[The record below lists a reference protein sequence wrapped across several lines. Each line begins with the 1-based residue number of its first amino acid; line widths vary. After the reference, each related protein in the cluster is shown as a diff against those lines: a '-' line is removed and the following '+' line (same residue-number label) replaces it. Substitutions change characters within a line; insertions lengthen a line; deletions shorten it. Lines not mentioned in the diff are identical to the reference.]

1 MKNLITFCAAL
12 LITASLFLPQ
22 QASAQSP
29 EKMSYQAV
37 VRDGSNN
44 LVSSTAV
51 GMQISILQGSS
62 SGTAVY
68 VETQTPTSNANGLV
82 SLEIGSGTVMSG
94 DFINIDWVNGPYFI
108 KTETDPTG
116 GTSYSITGT
125 TQLMSVPYA
134 LHAKTAENVINDQI
148 DDADND
154 PTNEIQDLQLAG
166 NILTITNN
174 GTATDIDLS
183 AYLDNTDTQL
193 TEAEVDAMAN
203 DNGYLTSFTEVDGSI
218 LNEIQDLQLA
228 GNILTITNNG
238 TATDIDLSAYLDNT
252 DTQLSD
258 GDITALGYIKD
269 ANDADANPT
278 NEIQDLQLAGNILTI
293 TNNGTA
299 TAIDLSAYLDN
310 TDTQL
315 SDGDITALGYI
326 KNANDA
332 DANPTNEIQAL
343 TISSDTVYLSNGGF
357 VKLPAGFDA
366 QYSSLTGTPSNV
378 SSFNN
383 DSGYLSTEID
393 GSVTNEIQ
401 ALTISNDTVYLSNGG
416 FVKLPTGFDAQYSSL
431 TGTPSNVSSF
441 TNDAGYL
448 STEVDGSVTNEIQ
461 ALTISNDTV
470 YLSNGGFVKL
480 PAGFDAQYS
489 SLTGT
494 PSNVSSFNNDAGYLS
509 TEVDGSITN
518 EIQTIS
524 RTGTTVTLNNGGG
537 TYTDSVGVYTQGTG
551 IDITNNVISATV
563 GTTLDI
569 GDSYQGG
576 IIFWLD
582 ATGQHGLIAA
592 TADQNTGIQW
602 YNGTSTVTNAVRDG
616 IGAGKFNTERIIAKQ
631 GAGAYAAQICAN
643 YQGGNYGDWYL
654 PSKYELNLLYQRRA
668 VVGGFAIQWYWSS
681 SEDISSHAWNQ
692 YFGNGSQSNINKS
705 NTRYVRAVRAF

>member
-1 MKNLITFCAAL
+1 
-12 LITASLFLPQ
+12 
-22 QASAQSP
+22 
-29 EKMSYQAV
+29 
-37 VRDGSNN
+37 
-44 LVSSTAV
+44 
-51 GMQISILQGSS
+51 
-62 SGTAVY
+62 
-68 VETQTPTSNANGLV
+68 
-82 SLEIGSGTVMSG
+82 
-94 DFINIDWVNGPYFI
+94 
-108 KTETDPTG
+108 
-116 GTSYSITGT
+116 
-125 TQLMSVPYA
+125 
-134 LHAKTAENVINDQI
+134 
-148 DDADND
+148 
-154 PTNEIQDLQLAG
+154 
-166 NILTITNN
+166 
-174 GTATDIDLS
+174 
-183 AYLDNTDTQL
+183 
-193 TEAEVDAMAN
+193 
-203 DNGYLTSFTEVDGSI
+203 
-218 LNEIQDLQLA
+218 
-228 GNILTITNNG
+228 
-238 TATDIDLSAYLDNT
+238 
-252 DTQLSD
+252 
-258 GDITALGYIKD
+258 
-269 ANDADANPT
+269 
-278 NEIQDLQLAGNILTI
+278 
-293 TNNGTA
+293 
-299 TAIDLSAYLDN
+299 
-310 TDTQL
+310 
-315 SDGDITALGYI
+315 
-326 KNANDA
+326 
-332 DANPTNEIQAL
+332 
-343 TISSDTVYLSNGGF
+343 LSNGGF

-383 DSGYLSTEID
+383 D
-393 GSVTNEIQ
+393 
-401 ALTISNDTVYLSNGG
+401 
-416 FVKLPTGFDAQYSSL
+416 
-431 TGTPSNVSSF
+431 
-441 TNDAGYL
+441 AGYL
-448 STEVDGSVTNEIQ
+448 STEVDGSITNEIQ

>member
-258 GDITALGYIKD
+258 GDITALGYIKN
-269 ANDADANPT
+269 ANDADFDPT

-326 KNANDA
+326 KDANDA

-416 FVKLPTGFDAQYSSL
+416 FVKLPT
-431 TGTPSNVSSF
+431 
-441 TNDAGYL
+441 
-448 STEVDGSVTNEIQ
+448 
-461 ALTISNDTV
+461 
-470 YLSNGGFVKL
+470 
-480 PAGFDAQYS
+480 GFDAQYS